1 MHYVRVM
8 ITHKTSPEGEQ
19 WVTHMFK
26 KDELSE
32 LHARIR
38 DLESRNIPFEYQIAD
53 SHSSLVWKLEAELT
67 AEQEMAEEADKYDP
81 EREWF

>member
-19 WVTHMFK
+19 WVTHVFK
-26 KDELSE
+26 KEELPE
-32 LHARIR
+32 MYARIR
-38 DLESRNIPFEYQIAD
+38 YWESRNIPFEYQISD
-53 SHSSLVWKLEAELT
+53 SHSALVWRLESELA